1 MDKIKNDEWGSIRLA
16 CIYAPN
22 ISTDKIFMIYAYEYA
37 TKRLQ
42 MDNRRRLQHDGAAG
56 RQVP

>member
-1 MDKIKNDEWGSIRLA
+1 MDKIKNDERGSIGLA

-22 ISTDKIFMIYAYEYA
+22 ISTDKIVMIYAYEYA

-42 MDNRRRLQHDGAAG
+42 IDNWMRLQHDGAVG